1 MSRHMGKINLSIF
14 ARLVSTKLVYVE
26 SSLWVGL
33 GTRLAGGVNL

>member
-14 ARLVSTKLVYVE
+14 ARLVYVE

-33 GTRLAGGVNL
+33 GRRLAGEAVK